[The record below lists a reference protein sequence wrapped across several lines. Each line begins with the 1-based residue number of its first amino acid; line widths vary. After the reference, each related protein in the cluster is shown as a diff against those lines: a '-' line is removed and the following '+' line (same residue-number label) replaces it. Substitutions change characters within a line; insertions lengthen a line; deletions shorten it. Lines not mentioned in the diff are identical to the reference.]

1 MPGTSPRNGSN
12 VAVAAAVLL
21 AVVAS
26 ALLVTAAPGADDAA
40 AREARAGGYGED
52 RAQAP
57 RAVRE
62 WAAAW
67 NEGDAGKMAA
77 LFAGDGAYED
87 HAFGVEF
94 RGRDGIAQWVSI
106 TNASIDDAHVE
117 IQHAFRHGDRI
128 AVDLLGQE
136 HGGRPGRAA
145 AHRGVV
151 LRAGRLDLRD
161 GGRGDPAGGGLLQPG
176 RPAAPGGPAGGCLGA
191 TPVLLAGRAPAS
203 GRRG

>member
-128 AVDLLGQE
+128 AVEWTFSGKNTAGGLAGLPPTGESFSVPAVSIFEMGGEEIRRVEDYYNQADLLRQVG
-136 HGGRPGRAA
+136 
-145 AHRGVV
+145 
-151 LRAGRLDLRD
+151 L
-161 GGRGDPAGGGLLQPG
+161 PAGAWEPP
-176 RPAAPGGPAGGCLGA
+176 PAP
-191 TPVLLAGRAPAS
+191 
-203 GRRG
+203 